1 MNPNDSIRFHFPN
14 YERWQLLSKPITKDE
29 FSSMALITEGFFNY
43 FKTFSPDVQT
53 LRNER
58 DIRVV
63 MTFDKPID
71 KIEIS
76 GSMDNMKYEE
86 NELPMIYLLDDPTI
100 SNGTCSISIPVIGT
114 GYLHVGIRVNN
125 KEYFGVTYESY

>member
-1 MNPNDSIRFHFPN
+1 
-14 YERWQLLSKPITKDE
+14 
-29 FSSMALITEGFFNY
+29 MALITEGFFNY

-58 DIRVV
+58 DIKVV

-76 GSMDNMKYEE
+76 GSMDTMNYDE
-86 NELPMIYLLDDPTI
+86 NELPMIYFLDDPKI
-100 SNGTCSISIPVIGT
+100 SNGTCSISIPVMGT
-114 GYLHVGIRVNN
+114 GYLHVGIRLND
-125 KEYFGVTYESY
+125 KESFCVTYECY

>member
-1 MNPNDSIRFHFPN
+1 
-14 YERWQLLSKPITKDE
+14 
-29 FSSMALITEGFFNY
+29 MALISQGFFKY

-53 LRNER
+53 LRNEKE
-58 DIRVV
+58 IKIV

-76 GSMDNMKYEE
+76 GSMDNLKYEE
-86 NELPMIYLLDDPTI
+86 NELPMMYFLDDPTI

-114 GYLHVGIRVNN
+114 GYLDVGIRVND
-125 KEYFGVTYESY
+125 KESFGITYEAYDSKNTSSFCAAQSFC